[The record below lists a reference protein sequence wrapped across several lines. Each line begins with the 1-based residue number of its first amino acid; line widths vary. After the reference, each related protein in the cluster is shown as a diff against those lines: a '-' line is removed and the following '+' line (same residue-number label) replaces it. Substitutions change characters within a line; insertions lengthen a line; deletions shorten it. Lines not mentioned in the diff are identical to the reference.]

1 VTLLLWT
8 LITVTPGSG
17 WSWPILVTE
26 EPNTTV
32 TPTELIAIDDENR
45 FHLVWDDYQGDP
57 RIAYKV
63 FLMNGTT
70 IVPDTMISRD
80 VSSSYPTIATS
91 GDSLFAFWREST
103 PIYYCARSLTDG
115 SEITPAT
122 YLLTESTNYKFVNAS
137 ADSLGRLHVLRS
149 IGNDVYYARWTP
161 IEPVGFNEDFCWKIE
176 GAYIAGVILVDGD
189 RVHMVVG
196 EYTNQTLEYLQCDL
210 DGNITVPLFD
220 FTPDDTDN
228 GRYPGI
234 AIDDQHDFVVV
245 DKVHTISSSEPDRVV
260 LWKLDG
266 ETGEVLIDGHVV
278 FEETSEFMLSPQYD
292 LVPSQD
298 NTFYY
303 FLSPE
308 NFTVKQLWFCALT
321 TDGNLILGPSI
332 AYDHS
337 DESPEQVSSP
347 EGVTDAEGNLY
358 IIYGQ
363 VNSEPELGCYPTF
376 GWFDHNYLG
385 VGGPGASMEG
395 QPLLELS
402 VSNNPFTGTVAIT
415 CEGPSLPGQLMVY
428 DISGRVIQ
436 TLGNPVGT
444 SFLWDGRVGG
454 GSEVPAGVYMIQGA
468 ISGQASSVTVV
479 KL

>member
-1 VTLLLWT
+1 VTFLLWT
-8 LITVTPGSG
+8 ILAVTPGQG
-17 WSWPILVTE
+17 WSWPIVVTE
-26 EPNTTV
+26 EPNSNI
-32 TPTELIAIDDENR
+32 PTQWLERSPTGE
-45 FHLVWDDYQGDP
+45 FHLVWDSYQDEA
-57 RIAYKV
+57 RIGYKV
-63 FLMNGTT
+63 FTINGMTV
-70 IVPDTMISRD
+70 IADTMISRD
-80 VSSSYPTIATS
+80 VFSINATVS
-91 GDSLFAFWREST
+91 LMNDSLISFWRESN
-103 PIYYCARSLTDG
+103 PIYYCVRSLVDG

-161 IEPVGFNEDFCWKIE
+161 IEPAGFNEDFCWKVE

-245 DKVHTISSSEPDRVV
+245 DKVATVSSSEPARVV

-266 ETGEVLIDGHVV
+266 ETGEVLIDGQVV
-278 FEETSEFMLSPQYD
+278 FEETSEFRLSPQYD

-308 NFTVKQLWFCALT
+308 DFANRQLWFCAFS

-337 DESPEQVSSP
+337 DEYPEQVSNP
-347 EGVTDAEGNLY
+347 QGVTDEDGNLY
-358 IIYGQ
+358 VIYGQ
-363 VNSEPELGCYPTF
+363 GETVPVLGSYPTF

-385 VGGPGASMEG
+385 VGDSGAAMEG
-395 QPLLELS
+395 QPLLELIAS
-402 VSNNPFTGTVAIT
+402 SNPFSGTVAIT

-444 SFLWDGRVGG
+444 SFLWDGRAGG
-454 GSEVPAGVYMIQGA
+454 GLEAPSGVYMIQGA
-468 ISGQASSVTVV
+468 VSEQASSVTVV